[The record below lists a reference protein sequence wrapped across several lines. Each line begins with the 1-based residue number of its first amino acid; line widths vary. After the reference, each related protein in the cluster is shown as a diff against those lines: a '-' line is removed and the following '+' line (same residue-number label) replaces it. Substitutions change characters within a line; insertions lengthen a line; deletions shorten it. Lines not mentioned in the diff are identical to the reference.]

1 MCHVY
6 GNPKGLLSHVD
17 DLLNAVEETADDDE
31 IRRIIESLD
40 YHVYEGDLN
49 DPEYESKWNNIFEA
63 IVSFVKLVRDR
74 KDARYHKEELERKQE
89 DLIEGDE
96 TMGQQSA

>member
-1 MCHVY
+1 M
-6 GNPKGLLSHVD
+6 N
-17 DLLNAVEETADDDE
+17 
-31 IRRIIESLD
+31 
-40 YHVYEGDLN
+40 
-49 DPEYESKWNNIFEA
+49 KWNNIFEA
-63 IVSFVKLVRDR
+63 MVSFVKLVRDR

>member
-1 MCHVY
+1 MKLHMIW
-6 GNPKGLLSHVD
+6 S
-17 DLLNAVEETADDDE
+17 AET
-31 IRRIIESLD
+31 I
-40 YHVYEGDLN
+40 VN
-49 DPEYESKWNNIFEA
+49 KWNNIFEA
-63 IVSFVKLVRDR
+63 MVSFVKLVRDR